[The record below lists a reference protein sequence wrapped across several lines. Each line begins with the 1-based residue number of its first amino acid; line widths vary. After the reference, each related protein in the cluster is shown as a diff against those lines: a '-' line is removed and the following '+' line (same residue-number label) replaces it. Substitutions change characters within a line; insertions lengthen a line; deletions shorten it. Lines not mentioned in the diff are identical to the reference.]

1 MNSYSISLAI
11 FFALSFSFLL
21 VFVFYSRLRLSIKI
35 GLIIIAFFLFILSYG
50 LIDNMLGKPRI
61 TQLEFVEG
69 ESFIYLSHD
78 CIEPDKI
85 NNSSGKMYIFYRK
98 EEGDFF
104 SETPELS
111 EFPYDRRYC
120 EAFAEARK
128 YQIYKF
134 EKANSEKLNNLNENG
149 LEKKLQAVEKYY
161 SVDDKWMLEV
171 IEIPKNNLPPKD

>member
-1 MNSYSISLAI
+1 MNAYSISLAI

-21 VFVFYSRLRLSIKI
+21 IFVFYGRLKLSVKI
-35 GLIIIAFFLFILSYG
+35 GLIIIAFFLFTISYS
-50 LIDNMLGKPRI
+50 LIGNMLGKPRI
-61 TQLEFVEG
+61 TKLEFVEG
-69 ESFIYLSHD
+69 DSFIYLSHD
-78 CIEPDKI
+78 CIEPNKI

-98 EEGDFF
+98 EEGNFF

-134 EKANSEKLNNLNENG
+134 EKANSEEMDNLNENE
-149 LEKKLQAVEKYY
+149 LEKKLQAGEKYY

>member
-1 MNSYSISLAI
+1 MNSYSILLAI
-11 FFALSFSFLL
+11 FFAFSFSFLL
-21 VFVFYSRLRLSIKI
+21 VFVFYDSLRLSVKI

-61 TQLEFVEG
+61 TKLEFVEG
-69 ESFIYLSHD
+69 DSFIYLSHD
-78 CIEPDKI
+78 CIEPNKI

-98 EEGDFF
+98 EEGNFF

-120 EAFAEARK
+120 VAFAEARK

-134 EKANSEKLNNLNENG
+134 EKVNSEEVDNFNENE
-149 LEKKLQAVEKYY
+149 LEKKLQAGEKYY
-161 SVDDKWMLEV
+161 SVDDKWMLEM
-171 IEIPKNNLPPKD
+171 IETPKKNLPPKD